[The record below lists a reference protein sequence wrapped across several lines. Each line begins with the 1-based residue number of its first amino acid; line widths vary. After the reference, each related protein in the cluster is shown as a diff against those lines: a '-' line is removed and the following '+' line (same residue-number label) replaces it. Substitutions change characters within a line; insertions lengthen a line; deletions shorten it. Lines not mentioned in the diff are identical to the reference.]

1 MTNTGKVLVTGA
13 TGNVASGLIPALRSA
28 GVEVRALV
36 HDGSKAQPLKDQGVE
51 VVIGDLD
58 KPETLDAAVAGVD
71 KIYLLTD
78 NRPNGGQHGIN
89 LIDAVKRS
97 GGRPHIVRHGMFGD
111 SRSRIHSL
119 HDQVEAA
126 LAESGLPVTTLRPTF
141 FMQNTLA
148 GAQTVASA
156 GQLYF
161 AMDDAKLAMI
171 DIRDIAEC
179 AAVVLTSEG
188 HVGESYIL
196 TGPRAVSFHDV
207 ANALSGALDKP
218 VTYINVPNEALVQ
231 SMTEM
236 GFHEWTAQGFAEL
249 MDGFKD
255 GFAKEATDNVERLTG
270 HPARSVETFAH
281 DFAGFFGGGS

>member
-1 MTNTGKVLVTGA
+1 MILVTGA
-13 TGNVASGLIPALRSA
+13 TGNVASILIPMLLQS
-28 GVEVRALV
+28 GQQVRALV
-36 HDGSKAQPLKDQGVE
+36 HEESKATGLKDQGAE
-51 VVIGDLD
+51 VALADLE
-58 KPETLDAAVAGVD
+58 KPETLNAAMAGVD
-71 KIYLLTD
+71 KIYLLLA
-78 NRPNGGQHGIN
+78 NGPNGAQQGIN

-97 GGRPHIVRHGMFGD
+97 GGRPHVVRQGMFGD
-111 SRSRIHSL
+111 SRSRLSTQHE
-119 HDQVEAA
+119 QVAAA
-126 LAESGLPVTTLRPTF
+126 LVESGLPVTTLRPTF

-156 GQLYF
+156 GQLYW

-179 AAVVLTSEG
+179 AAAVLTSDG

-196 TGPRAVSFHDV
+196 TGPQAVSFHDV

-236 GFHEWTAQGFAEL
+236 GFSEWTAQGFAEL

-281 DFAGFFGGGS
+281 DFVGFFGGGQG

>member
-1 MTNTGKVLVTGA
+1 MANSGTVLVTGA
-13 TGNVASGLIPALRSA
+13 TGNVASILIPTLLQS
-28 GVEVRALV
+28 GQQVRALV
-36 HDGSKAQPLKDQGVE
+36 HEELKAQPLRDAGAE

-58 KPETLDAAVAGVD
+58 RPETLDAAVAGVD

-179 AAVVLTSEG
+179 AAAVLTSDD
-188 HVGESYIL
+188 HVGESYVL
-196 TGPRAVSFHDV
+196 TGPQAVSFHDV

-218 VTYINVPNEALVQ
+218 VTYISVPNEAVVQ

-236 GFHEWTAQGFAEL
+236 GLHRVDGAGLRRAHGRLQRRFRQGG
-249 MDGFKD
+249 D
-255 GFAKEATDNVERLTG
+255 
-270 HPARSVETFAH
+270 
-281 DFAGFFGGGS
+281 

>member
-1 MTNTGKVLVTGA
+1 MANTGKVLVTGA
-13 TGNVASGLIPALRSA
+13 TGNVASALIPALRSA

-36 HDGSKAQPLKDQGVE
+36 HDESKAQPFTDQGVE

-78 NRPNGGQHGIN
+78 NRPSGGQHGIN

-148 GAQTVASA
+148 GAQAVASA

-161 AMDDAKLAMI
+161 AMD
-171 DIRDIAEC
+171 RQ
-179 AAVVLTSEG
+179 
-188 HVGESYIL
+188 
-196 TGPRAVSFHDV
+196 RASST
-207 ANALSGALDKP
+207 LR
-218 VTYINVPNEALVQ
+218 
-231 SMTEM
+231 
-236 GFHEWTAQGFAEL
+236 WT
-249 MDGFKD
+249 
-255 GFAKEATDNVERLTG
+255 TPSWR
-270 HPARSVETFAH
+270 
-281 DFAGFFGGGS
+281 

>member
-1 MTNTGKVLVTGA
+1 
-13 TGNVASGLIPALRSA
+13 
-28 GVEVRALV
+28 V
-36 HDGSKAQPLKDQGVE
+36 HDEGKAQGLRDQGAE
-51 VVIGDLD
+51 VVVADLERS
-58 KPETLDAAVAGVD
+58 ETLDTAVAGAD
-71 KIYLLTD
+71 KIYLLIS
-78 NRPNGGQHGIN
+78 NGPNGAQHGIN

-97 GGRPHIVRHGMFGD
+97 GGRPHVVRHGMFGD
-111 SRSRIHSL
+111 PRSRINTQHEQL
-119 HDQVEAA
+119 GAA

-156 GQLYF
+156 GQLYW

-179 AAVVLTSEG
+179 AAAVLTSDG
-188 HVGESYIL
+188 HVGETYVL

-218 VTYINVPNEALVQ
+218 VTYINVPNEAMVQ

-236 GFHEWTAQGFAEL
+236 GMPEWTSQGYAEL

-255 GFAKEATDNVERLTG
+255 GFAKEAADGVERLTG
-270 HPARSVETFAH
+270 HPARSLETFAQ
-281 DFAGFFGGGS
+281 DFAGYFGGAQG

>member
-1 MTNTGKVLVTGA
+1 MILVTGA
-13 TGNVASGLIPALRSA
+13 TGNVASILIPTLLQS
-28 GVEVRALV
+28 GQQVRGLV
-36 HDGSKAQPLKDQGVE
+36 HEEAKASGLRDQGAE
-51 VVIGDLD
+51 VVVADLE
-58 KPETLDAAVAGVD
+58 KPETLDAAVAGVER
-71 KIYLLTD
+71 IYLVID
-78 NRPNGGQHGIN
+78 NGPNGAQHGIN

-97 GGRPHIVRHGMFGD
+97 GGRPHVVRQGMFGD
-111 SRSRIHSL
+111 SRSRL
-119 HDQVEAA
+119 NDQHEQVAAA

-148 GAQTVASA
+148 GAQSVASA
-156 GQLYF
+156 GQLYW
-161 AMDDAKLAMI
+161 AMNDAKLAMI

-179 AAVVLTSEG
+179 AAAVLTSDG
-188 HVGESYIL
+188 HVGEAYIL
-196 TGPRAVSFHDV
+196 TGPQAVSFHDV
-207 ANALSGALDKP
+207 ANALSGALNKP

-236 GFHEWTAQGFAEL
+236 GIPEWTAQGFAEL

-281 DFAGFFGGGS
+281 DFAGFFGGGQG

>member
-1 MTNTGKVLVTGA
+1 MANTGKVLVTGA
-13 TGNVASGLIPALRSA
+13 TGNVASALIPTLLQS
-28 GVEVRALV
+28 GQQVRALV
-36 HDGSKAQPLKDQGVE
+36 HDEAKAQGLRDQGAE
-51 VVIGDLD
+51 VIVADLE

-126 LAESGLPVTTLRPTF
+126 LAKSGLPVTTLSPTF

-179 AAVVLTSEG
+179 AAAILTSDG
-188 HVGESYIL
+188 HVGESYVL
-196 TGPRAVSFHDV
+196 TGPQAVSFHDV
-207 ANALSGALDKP
+207 ASALSGALDKP
-218 VTYINVPNEALVQ
+218 VTYINVPNEAMVQ

-236 GFHEWTAQGFAEL
+236 GFSEWTAQGFAEL
-249 MDGFKD
+249 IDGFKD
-255 GFAKEATDNVERLTG
+255 GFAKDATDNVERLTG

-281 DFAGFFGGGS
+281 DFAGFFGGSS

>member
-1 MTNTGKVLVTGA
+1 MILVTGA
-13 TGNVASGLIPALRSA
+13 TGNVASILIPMLLQS
-28 GVEVRALV
+28 GQQVRALV
-36 HDGSKAQPLKDQGVE
+36 HEEAKAPGLRDQGAE
-51 VVIGDLD
+51 VVVADLE
-58 KPETLDAAVAGVD
+58 KPQTLDAAVAGVD
-71 KIYLLTD
+71 KIYLIVG
-78 NRPNGGQHGIN
+78 NGPNGAQHGIN

-97 GGRPHIVRHGMFGD
+97 GGRPHVVRHGMFGD
-111 SRSRIHSL
+111 SRSRISPGHE
-119 HDQVEAA
+119 QIAAA
-126 LAESGLPVTTLRPTF
+126 LAESGLPVTTMRPTF

-156 GQLYF
+156 GQLYW

-179 AAVVLTSEG
+179 AAAVLTSDG
-188 HVGESYIL
+188 HVGEAYVL
-196 TGPRAVSFHDV
+196 TGPQAVSFHDV

-236 GFHEWTAQGFAEL
+236 GFPEWTAQGLAEL

-255 GFAKEATDNVERLTG
+255 GFAEEATDNVERLTG
-270 HPARSVETFAH
+270 HPARSVETFAQ
-281 DFAGFFGGGS
+281 DSAGFFGGQG